1 MRAEGERLIKS
12 IEAAAFPFDDTYTG
26 FRPEPGRSAPRFPE
40 AI

>member
-26 FRPEPGRSAPRFPE
+26 FRPEPHWPVPRFPE